1 MADYPPEDHYGN
13 IEYKRSLVD
22 KSDNRIACIAT
33 QMRMRLHEGHGE
45 AIYVI
50 GVDDDGSIVGVNDDE
65 FTESFN
71 NLTIAADTNTYS
83 MTMLTSKDVP
93 KTKKK
98 VYEILVRENNEQKY
112 IDIKVAVAGYVD
124 SGKCEKKGTKIKLYS
139 GQNKNVED
147 ITTKDVLMGD
157 DSTPRHVLKTTK
169 GFGQLYSIIPI
180 NGEPLNVN
188 KNHILCFQCS
198 NYNYVYW
205 DKS

>member
-112 IDIKVAVAGYVD
+112 IDIKVAVAGNVD

-139 GQNKNVED
+139 GQRKLIGKPFGVEMS
-147 ITTKDVLMGD
+147 LF
-157 DSTPRHVLKTTK
+157 LKTAHRLLLMNLTLILQ
-169 GFGQLYSIIPI
+169 FSNHTVLL
-180 NGEPLNVN
+180 LNPGMNRLFIHV
-188 KNHILCFQCS
+188 Q
-198 NYNYVYW
+198 
-205 DKS
+205 